1 MPLIAAPLVLKGF
14 ALGAKALK
22 GGKVMKGMKFLKK
35 GSKARELLA
44 KGFTWAKEQSA
55 KVQQVQ
61 RNPDGSYTASGEGF
75 EVKTPSYA
83 SGKRGATGSAAPDG
97 MPKWVI
103 PAAIVGALLM
113 FKK

>member
-1 MPLIAAPLVLKGF
+1 MPLIAAPLAIKGF

-22 GGKVMKGMKFLKK
+22 GGKVLKGMKMFKK

-44 KGFTWAKEQSA
+44 QGFTWAKKQSA
-55 KVQQVQ
+55 KVQQIQ

-75 EVKTPSYA
+75 QVKTPSYA
-83 SGKRGATGSAAPDG
+83 AGKMAQGSQPSEG
-97 MPKWVI
+97 LPKWVV
-103 PAAIVGALLM
+103 PAAIVGALLI

>member
-1 MPLIAAPLVLKGF
+1 MPLIAAPLAIKGF

-22 GGKVMKGMKFLKK
+22 GGKVMKGMKIFQK

-44 KGFTWAKEQSA
+44 KGFTWAKSQTA

-61 RNPDGSYTASGEGF
+61 RNPDGSYTASGQGF

-83 SGKRGATGSAAPDG
+83 AGKMSAGSPSSEG
-97 MPKWVI
+97 LPKWVV
-103 PAAIVGALLM
+103 PAAIVGALLI

>member
-1 MPLIAAPLVLKGF
+1 MPLIAAPLAIKGF

-22 GGKVMKGMKFLKK
+22 GSKVIKGMKFLKK

-44 KGFTWAKEQSA
+44 KGFTWAKEQTA
-55 KVQQVQ
+55 KIQQVQ

-75 EVKTPSYA
+75 QVKTPSYA
-83 SGKRGATGSAAPDG
+83 AGKSAAGSPQTEG
-97 MPKWVI
+97 LPKWVI
-103 PAAIVGALLM
+103 PAAVIGALLI